1 MNGEEDEKSWFGM
14 EESMSIYTTPCNLN
28 FHYIKLRNLE
38 ILLLRKITLFSLMNQ
53 RDSYH
58 IWLVGTF
65 GVTLRGRKIILL
77 F

>member
-28 FHYIKLRNLE
+28 FHYSKLRNFE

-65 GVTLRGRKIILL
+65 GVT
-77 F
+77 

>member
-28 FHYIKLRNLE
+28 FHYIKLRNFE
-38 ILLLRKITLFSLMNQ
+38 ISLLRKITLFSLMNQ

-65 GVTLRGRKIILL
+65 GVT
-77 F
+77 